1 MTEQRDDAR
10 PAHRPL
16 ASFATVAA
24 PAGFGEV
31 ELFDPFEAHV
41 GPFFERVEAD
51 DRHVSAFIVDAR
63 HVRADGT
70 VHEGM
75 MLAFADAF
83 MGGAAW
89 RGSGGRSC
97 VTLSM
102 QTSHLADARLGDLV
116 LCRTKLE
123 HRTRAI
129 VFVSASFS
137 VGADC
142 VMTAT
147 SLWKVLGER

>member
-1 MTEQRDDAR
+1 MTESRDASAPVR
-10 PAHRPL
+10 RPL
-16 ASFATVAA
+16 PTKSGVPAPEGFA
-24 PAGFGEV
+24 PV
-31 ELFDPFEAHV
+31 EIFDPFEAHV
-41 GPFFERVEAD
+41 GPQFERIEAD
-51 DRHVSAFIVDAR
+51 GSRIAAFVADER
-63 HVRADGT
+63 HVREDGT

-75 MLAFADAF
+75 MLTFADAF

-102 QTSHLADARLGDLV
+102 QASQFGEAKLGDTIF
-116 LCRTKLE
+116 CRTSVD

-129 VFVSASFS
+129 IFISADFT
-137 VGADC
+137 VGDQR